1 MVAVRIEIKDCLV
14 QDWLKL
20 FVRLS
25 SSELWKQLCES
36 EADGQ
41 YHESYV
47 THLPHVKFSK
57 METSMA
63 HAETMVGKTRH
74 PHSKWAPLISFD
86 CFCIIFME
94 NTRAGI
100 PWKPSKYEGK
110 RTSDEKLRL
119 KFRLKFFV
127 PCHGSPMAN
136 ISTVFRTCLEA
147 ISDESCTL
155 PKQ

>member
-1 MVAVRIEIKDCLV
+1 MVAFMIEIKDCPAQV
-14 QDWLKL
+14 TKL

-25 SSELWKQLCES
+25 SPELWKQFCES
-36 EADGQ
+36 VVDRQ
-41 YHESYV
+41 YHRYYV
-47 THLPHVKFSK
+47 TCLPYVKFSK

-63 HAETMVGKTRH
+63 HAQTMVVKTRH
-74 PHSKWAPLISFD
+74 PHSKWAATISFD

-127 PCHGSPMAN
+127 PCHGTRVSKWKRKVWYHFFS
-136 ISTVFRTCLEA
+136 IK
-147 ISDESCTL
+147 TL
-155 PKQ
+155 AQL